1 LSEHQTESLVGSHF
15 LSGEQATL
23 ARRYVDALYD
33 LAEQQGQIDS
43 VVSDLR
49 GLRRI
54 WNESDDWR
62 SASVDPRLPNEALS
76 AIAAQIARICELSPL
91 TTKFMAVVAQHR
103 RMSILP
109 ALIMGFLD
117 LVATRRGEF
126 RADIRTAAPL
136 TPAQRDQLIVSLNAA
151 AGGKVHLTV
160 TEDKSLIGGM
170 TVKLGSQFIDA
181 SVKTRLDHLE
191 RNLLAGAAA

>member
-1 LSEHQTESLVGSHF
+1 M
-15 LSGEQATL
+15 L

-33 LAEQQGQIDS
+33 LAEQEGQIDS

-49 GLRRI
+49 GLRRV

-62 SASVDPRLPNEALS
+62 FAAADPRLPSEALS
-76 AIAAQIARICELSPL
+76 AIAAQIAHICDLCPL

-109 ALIMGFLD
+109 ALIIGFLD

-136 TPAQRDQLIVSLNAA
+136 TQAQRDQLSVSLNAA

-160 TEDKSLIGGM
+160 TEDKSLIGGL

-181 SVKTRLDHLE
+181 SVKSRLDHLE
-191 RNLLAGAAA
+191 RNLRAGAAA